1 MFNTAKSLG
10 LAAVLVAMAAS
21 AQAATVAMG
30 GTGSTGAGG
39 FTNPMGTGDTD
50 NSAYSHQVTTPA
62 SDWVWVDQPE
72 TVVGSLDFIFSFDL
86 THFNAATASL
96 AGLWGVDNIG
106 TVDLNGTQVS
116 ELTYGTDA
124 FNTLHAFDQGMA
136 MFNAGMNTL
145 TFHTTNTEGP
155 GAFRASVQVDASPVP
170 VPAGL
175 PLLATALVGMGL
187 VASRKRRV

>member
-50 NSAYSHQVTTPA
+50 NGAYSHQVTTPA
-62 SDWVWVDQPE
+62 SNWVWVDQPA
-72 TVVGSLDFIFSFDL
+72 TVVGNLDFIFTFDL
-86 THFNAATASL
+86 THFKAATASL
-96 AGLWGVDNIG
+96 AGLWGVDNLG

-116 ELTYGTDA
+116 QLTYGYDA
-124 FNTLHAFDQGMA
+124 FNTLHAFNQGMA

-175 PLLATALVGMGL
+175 PLLGAGLAGLAALR
-187 VASRKRRV
+187 RKRRS